1 MPQEHRRDLDWDALL
16 AHLYDDVFYLALKL
30 CRSRPQA
37 EDLAQETLLRAWR
50 YHHTLRDA
58 DSARSWL
65 FTILRNENNRRFERY
80 RVDLQDI
87 DYSSARAARDS
98 EPDRGAESHL
108 LHRAIAELGE
118 RYREPLMMQVF
129 GGYTGKEI
137 AARLNLNGN
146 TVMTRLFRA
155 RAELSRKL
163 ELES

>member
-1 MPQEHRRDLDWDALL
+1 MPIENSRDLDWDALL

-30 CRSRPQA
+30 CRSRAQA
-37 EDLAQETLLRAWR
+37 EDLAQEALLRAWR

-65 FTILRNENNRRFERY
+65 FAILRNENNRRFERY

-87 DYSSARAARDS
+87 EYVAASADRDS
-98 EPDRGAESHL
+98 EPDRRAESHL

-155 RAELSRKL
+155 RAQLSRKL
-163 ELES
+163 EREC